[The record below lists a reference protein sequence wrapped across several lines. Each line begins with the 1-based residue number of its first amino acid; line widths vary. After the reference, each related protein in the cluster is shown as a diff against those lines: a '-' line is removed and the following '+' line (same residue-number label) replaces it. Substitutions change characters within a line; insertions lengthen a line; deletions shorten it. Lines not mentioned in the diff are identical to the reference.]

1 MTKAEL
7 KALQTYPDDKPESW
21 GDVSISHKN
30 ERLAYQ
36 RGYYQAVEDAIE
48 FLKNNIKADM
58 NIIAL
63 HKLITEDFKEA
74 MT

>member
-7 KALQTYPDDKPESW
+7 KALRTYPDDKPESW

-36 RGYYQAVEDAIE
+36 RGRFAIT
-48 FLKNNIKADM
+48 
-58 NIIAL
+58 
-63 HKLITEDFKEA
+63 HKIE
-74 MT
+74 

>member
-30 ERLAYQ
+30 ERQAYI
-36 RGYYQAVEDAIE
+36 RGYQKAVEEAIKWLE
-48 FLKNNIKADM
+48 NYMKGVAGSSIYV
-58 NIIAL
+58 
-63 HKLITEDFKEA
+63 EDFKKFMEE
-74 MT
+74 

>member
-30 ERLAYQ
+30 ERQAYI
-36 RGYYQAVEDAIE
+36 RGYYQAIEDTIAWLSTSKMLVESGIVD
-48 FLKNNIKADM
+48 K
-58 NIIAL
+58 
-63 HKLITEDFKEA
+63 FKEA
-74 MT
+74 MNETK